1 MINKQFEILR
11 AKLTSIQPILL
22 WLMCAYYAQSFLRN
36 GIRKFDVDG
45 FWSGAFE
52 RWGYPTWF
60 MIFIGVLE
68 TFGGISILVPK
79 IRPYGGIVLAVV
91 MLGALVTR
99 LIHGIGWQD
108 AALIAFFMFSMLY
121 FTTYLKPKTKS

>member
-1 MINKQFEILR
+1 MEKTIELLR
-11 AKLTSIQPILL
+11 TKLTKIQPILL
-22 WLMCAYYAQSFLRN
+22 WLMCAFYAQSFIRN

-68 TFGGISILVPK
+68 TLGGIAILVPK
-79 IRPYGGIVLAVV
+79 VRHYGGITLAVV

-99 LIHGIGWQD
+99 LIHGTGWSD
-108 AALIAFFMFSMLY
+108 ASYIAFFMISMLY
-121 FTTYLKPKTKS
+121 ISSHLEK